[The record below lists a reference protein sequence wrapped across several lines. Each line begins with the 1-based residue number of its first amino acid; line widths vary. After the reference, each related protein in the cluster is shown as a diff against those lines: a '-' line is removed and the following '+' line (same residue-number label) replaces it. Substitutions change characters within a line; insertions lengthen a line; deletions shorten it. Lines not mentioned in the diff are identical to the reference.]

1 MPAIKA
7 WLSLVGIPNH
17 HAAVAH
23 VTIATKAAQRAI
35 SASEAFPP
43 KSTILYMV
51 AATLAFIIVMTNT
64 PIKLN
69 TAAMIIAFVDTH
81 VAIAFGASVHPFTR
95 ITAKVN
101 RTVTA
106 RTGLD
111 VTCSKKAKNEIVI
124 SRPLFT

>member
-1 MPAIKA
+1 
-7 WLSLVGIPNH
+7 
-17 HAAVAH
+17 
-23 VTIATKAAQRAI
+23 
-35 SASEAFPP
+35 
-43 KSTILYMV
+43 MV

-69 TAAMIIAFVDTH
+69 TAAMIIALRTPIAFVDTH

-95 ITAKVN
+95 ITAKVS